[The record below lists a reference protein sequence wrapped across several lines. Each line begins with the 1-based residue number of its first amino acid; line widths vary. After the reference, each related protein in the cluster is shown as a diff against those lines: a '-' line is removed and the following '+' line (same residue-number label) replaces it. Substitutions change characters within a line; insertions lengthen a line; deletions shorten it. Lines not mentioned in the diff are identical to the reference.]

1 MTDGLS
7 TQLDAGDVPDSVD
20 EAALERMH
28 VVAWVM
34 DESIGVP
41 GTDIRVG
48 LDPLAGA
55 VPVVGDLISGGF
67 SLYIVAEA
75 AALGVSYTTLLR
87 MLTNIAVDVA
97 GGSVPVVGTVFDAL
111 WKTNRRNVDLL
122 VAELGL
128 DDADEET
135 GDTDPVTIEVGES

>member
-7 TQLDAGDVPDSVD
+7 AQLEAGDVPDSVD
-20 EAALERMH
+20 EAALERMR

-48 LDPLAGA
+48 LDPLAGT
-55 VPVVGDLISGGF
+55 VPVVGDLISGGL

-87 MLTNIAVDVA
+87 MLANIAVDVA

-128 DDADEET
+128 DDAGEET
-135 GDTDPVTIEVGES
+135 GDTGPVTIEVGES